1 MITTNNIKQSKSVL
15 MLFVLMMVVNP
26 AVQEK
31 EQAQI
36 DAIVGQDRLPTM
48 EDRPLLPFID
58 VIFREILRYSPVG
71 PL

>member
-1 MITTNNIKQSKSVL
+1 
-15 MLFVLMMVVNP
+15 MLFVLMMVVNS

-58 VIFREILRYSPVG
+58 AIFREILRYSPVG